1 MLLYYADL
9 ILQIYKQ
16 VISSEEDYFRREK
29 VFMEKIV
36 GFIENNK
43 VKMRLNNL

>member
-9 ILQIYKQ
+9 IFQTYKQ
-16 VISSEEDYFRREK
+16 DISLEEDYFRREK

-36 GFIENNK
+36 GFIETNK
-43 VKMRLNNL
+43 GKMRLNNF